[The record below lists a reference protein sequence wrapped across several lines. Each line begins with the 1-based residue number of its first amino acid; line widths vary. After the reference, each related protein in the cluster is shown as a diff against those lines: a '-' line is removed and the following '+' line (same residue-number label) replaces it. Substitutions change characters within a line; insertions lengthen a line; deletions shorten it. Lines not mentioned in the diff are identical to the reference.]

1 MTSKRFNVCEVAVI
15 GAGPYGLSVAAHLRH
30 AGISARVFGEPMSFW
45 REHMPKGMRIR
56 SPERATD
63 LSSPDGGHS
72 FKAYMAM
79 QQSRAEWPIPLECF
93 VGYGEWFQR
102 QLIPD
107 VDCCKVRQVARVADG
122 FQLTLAD
129 GEVFAAGRVVVAT
142 GLINQAYH
150 PLVFRNC
157 PSALVTHSSEH
168 ANFAPFRGKHVGVIG
183 RGQSACESAVLLSEA
198 GASVELIGRGDIH
211 WLGSGEPVAASKP
224 VGSRLHDLVAA
235 PSAVGPFPLSWLI
248 EMPAV
253 VRHLPAELRGHIAT
267 RCLKAAA
274 TGWLK
279 LRFEAVTLNV
289 GRTLVAA
296 RPAADRIAVELDN
309 GVRTFDH
316 VVLGTGY
323 HIDIARIGILAPQLL
338 DDIVCFEGSPV
349 LGTNFE
355 STVPKLHFVGS
366 AAVTSFGPLLRF
378 VSGASYA
385 APAITRAVL
394 SRSGERRRAAST
406 R

>member
-30 AGISARVFGEPMSFW
+30 GGISARVFGEPMSFW

-56 SPERATD
+56 SPEHATD
-63 LSSPDGGHS
+63 LSSPAGEHS
-72 FKAYMAM
+72 FKAYMAT
-79 QQSRAEWPIPLECF
+79 QQSRPEWPVPLECF
-93 VGYGEWFQR
+93 VGYGAWFQ
-102 QLIPD
+102 QQFIPD
-107 VDCCKVRQVARVADG
+107 VDCRKVRQVERVADG

-129 GEVFAAGRVVVAT
+129 SEVFAAARVVVAT
-142 GLINQAYH
+142 GLINQAYY
-150 PLVFRNC
+150 PQVFRDC
-157 PSALVTHSSEH
+157 PPALVTHSSEH
-168 ANFAPFRGKHVGVIG
+168 ADFAPFRGKHVGVIG
-183 RGQSACESAVLLSEA
+183 RGQSACESAALLSEA

-211 WLGSGEPVAASKP
+211 WLGSGEPAASKP
-224 VGSRLHDLVAA
+224 FSSRLHDLVAA
-235 PSAVGPFPLSWLI
+235 PSAVGPFPLSWLV

-279 LRFEAVTLNV
+279 PRFEAVTLNLS
-289 GRTLVAA
+289 RTIAAA

-323 HIDIARIGILAPQLL
+323 HIDIARIGIFAPQLL
-338 DDIVCFEGSPV
+338 DDIMCIDGSPV
-349 LGTNFE
+349 LSTNFE
-355 STVPKLHFVGS
+355 SSVPKLHFVGS
-366 AAVTSFGPLLRF
+366 AAVRSFGPLLRF

-385 APAITRAVL
+385 APAITRAAR
-394 SRSGERRRAAST
+394 SRSGKSRRAPST